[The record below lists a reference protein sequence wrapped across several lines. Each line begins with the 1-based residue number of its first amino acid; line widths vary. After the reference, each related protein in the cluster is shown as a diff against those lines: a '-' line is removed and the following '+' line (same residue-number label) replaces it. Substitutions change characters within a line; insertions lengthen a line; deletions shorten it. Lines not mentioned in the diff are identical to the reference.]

1 MSSFF
6 TLKIRVKE
14 FCCFFAQGI
23 EQHKPIQSAY
33 KPHCPMRLYQTL
45 YAQLSILSVI
55 MSTVYFYPVISLLL
69 SKAAF
74 PLPPLLLSASS
85 LLCPIEQLNTA
96 SET

>member
-14 FCCFFAQGI
+14 FCCFFAQGV

-45 YAQLSILSVI
+45 YAQLSILSAI
-55 MSTVYFYPVISLLL
+55 MSIVYFYPVISLAIK
-69 SKAAF
+69 SSISPAT
-74 PLPPLLLSASS
+74 PPPIS
-85 LLCPIEQLNTA
+85 LFFFVSYRAVKHC
-96 SET
+96 